1 MRHVLLSAAAA
12 SLALLLVGVLGFT
25 ALSAGGY
32 SGSMAGNYPMG
43 GMMGNGMMRSM
54 MNNHLTGMMN
64 TDVMSRMMRNHQMGG
79 MGGGHHENAG
89 SQYIIGLTWSPD
101 PIKSGHETQFTVTVK
116 VKVSGEPVSGATVVI
131 GIESGQASNG
141 NHGRKGGM
149 MGGMMG
155 NGMGCVMIYA
165 EEQSPG
171 VYTFTYVFMKP
182 GEYTIHV
189 HVIGP
194 GGSMMD
200 MMDNHRDFTVRV
212 A

>member
-1 MRHVLLSAAAA
+1 
-12 SLALLLVGVLGFT
+12 
-25 ALSAGGY
+25 
-32 SGSMAGNYPMG
+32 MAGNYPMG

-64 TDVMSRMMRNHQMGG
+64 SDVMSRMMRNHQMGG
-79 MGGGHHENAG
+79 MGGGDHENAG
-89 SQYIIGLTWSPD
+89 SQYIMGLTWSPD

-131 GIESGQASNG
+131 GIESGHTSNG

-171 VYTFTYVFMKP
+171 VYTFTYVFMKL

-189 HVIGP
+189 HVIRP

-200 MMDNHRDFTVRV
+200 MMYNHVDFKVRV
-212 A
+212 V

>member
-25 ALSAGGY
+25 ALPAGGY

-64 TDVMSRMMRNHQMGG
+64 SDVMSRMMRNHQMGG
-79 MGGGHHENAG
+79 MGGGDHENAG
-89 SQYIIGLTWSPD
+89 SQYIMGLTWSPD

-131 GIESGQASNG
+131 GIESGHASNG

-149 MGGMMG
+149 MGGM
-155 NGMGCVMIYA
+155 
-165 EEQSPG
+165 
-171 VYTFTYVFMKP
+171 
-182 GEYTIHV
+182 
-189 HVIGP
+189 
-194 GGSMMD
+194 
-200 MMDNHRDFTVRV
+200 
-212 A
+212 

>member
-1 MRHVLLSAAAA
+1 MGRAQTSTAVGLLAF
-12 SLALLLVGVLGFT
+12 LVVGVLGFT
-25 ALSAGGY
+25 TPWAGGHGEGDRY
-32 SGSMAGNYPMG
+32 
-43 GMMGNGMMRSM
+43 
-54 MNNHLTGMMN
+54 
-64 TDVMSRMMRNHQMGG
+64 D
-79 MGGGHHENAG
+79 
-89 SQYIIGLTWSPD
+89 QYIIGLTWSPD
-101 PIKSGHETQFTVTVK
+101 PIKSGQEAQFTVTVRA
-116 VKVSGEPVSGATVVI
+116 KVSEEPVSGATVVM
-131 GIESGQASNG
+131 GIESEHASNG
-141 NHGRKGGM
+141 NYRRNGGM
-149 MGGMMG
+149 MGSMRGNGMMRGMMGNGMTG

-171 VYTFTYVFMKP
+171 VYTFTYVFTKP